1 MTVSVHLKKI
11 SSEEHLSKAFRYFD
25 RDGSGYIEIDEL
37 REALAEGDP
46 GPNEQAI
53 QEIFSDVD
61 VDKVQEL
68 TQFGSYEFTYKK
80 PLSYLGC
87 NWHISICRMVGLVIK
102 NFR

>member
-11 SSEEHLSKAFRYFD
+11 GSEEHLSKAFRYFD

-61 VDKVQEL
+61 VDKVREL
-68 TQFGSYEFTYKK
+68 TRFGSMTVSSLHTRNHY
-80 PLSYLGC
+80 
-87 NWHISICRMVGLVIK
+87 HILVVIGTS
-102 NFR
+102 RYAGWSD